1 MTSASSPA
9 ARPVPAPDA
18 ASVPPEGAEAKL
30 DHLFEEW
37 REQEQHVDLSDL
49 RPADIV
55 VFATFWILFGV
66 VFLQFYTRYVL
77 NDSLG
82 WTEEI
87 ARYLLVAVTFI
98 GSVTAMRKGSHIA
111 VEALLVFLPK
121 EAKHW
126 TLVVIDGLVALFC
139 FGMAWYGYV
148 LGERANQYMVSI
160 DIPKSYMYWMV
171 ALAIL
176 AMAVHAT
183 IRFVRRLQR
192 READQAHTL
201 VID

>member
-1 MTSASSPA
+1 MTSAPA
-9 ARPVPAPDA
+9 SRPE
-18 ASVPPEGAEAKL
+18 PPPGTEPTV

-37 REQEQHVDLSDL
+37 REQEAHVDLSDL
-49 RPADIV
+49 RWSDTL
-55 VFATFWILFGV
+55 VFATFWVLFGI

-87 ARYLLVAVTFI
+87 ARYLLIAVVFI
-98 GSVTAMRKGSHIA
+98 GSITAMRKGTHIA
-111 VEALLVFLPK
+111 VEAVLIYLPRALRHWVLV
-121 EAKHW
+121 A
-126 TLVVIDGLVALFC
+126 VDGLVALFC

-171 ALAIL
+171 AAAIL
-176 AMAVHAT
+176 GMALHAT
-183 IRFVRRLQR
+183 VRFVRRLR
-192 READQAHTL
+192 RQETDEVVALALD
-201 VID
+201 